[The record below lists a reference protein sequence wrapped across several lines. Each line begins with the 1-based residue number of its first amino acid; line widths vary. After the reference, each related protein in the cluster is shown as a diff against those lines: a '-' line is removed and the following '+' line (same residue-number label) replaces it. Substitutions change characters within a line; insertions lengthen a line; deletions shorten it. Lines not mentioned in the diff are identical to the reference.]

1 MPISVSQVIAHRGA
15 SAAAPENT
23 LAAFRLAWAHGVD
36 GVECDI
42 RLSADQQII
51 CLHDADTAR
60 VGDQQLVAADTAYA
74 ELAQVCL
81 PGGGAAAC
89 ARIPLLQTVL
99 EQKPANTQLLI
110 EVKTGAAI
118 VPQLIELL
126 KQVGT
131 DLTTLV
137 VIAFDAQVVAAV
149 KLQCPE
155 LRAYCLLYRQHPYMR
170 AEHFDFKRLDA
181 YLSACGADG
190 IGCEF
195 GTALDAPRVQA
206 LHALGY
212 AVNVW
217 TVDCPQDAVKLA
229 HIGVDSVTSNQAQ
242 LCYQALQDV
251 GRLNGWDSARE

>member
-1 MPISVSQVIAHRGA
+1 MPSSVSQVIAHRGA

-23 LAAFRLAWAHGVD
+23 LAAFRLAWAQGVD

-60 VGDQQLVAADTAYA
+60 VGDQQLVAADAAYA

-81 PGGGAAAC
+81 PGGDAAEA

-99 EQKPANTQLLI
+99 EQKPANSQLLI
-110 EVKTGAAI
+110 EVKTDA
-118 VPQLIELL
+118 
-126 KQVGT
+126 
-131 DLTTLV
+131 TLV
-137 VIAFDAQVVAAV
+137 PRLVRLLRRVGSNLSTLIVIAFDAQVVAAV
-149 KLQCPE
+149 KQQCPE
-155 LRAYCLLYRQHPYMR
+155 LRAYCLLYRQHPYLR
-170 AEHFDFKRLDA
+170 VEHFDLKRLDA
-181 YLSACGADG
+181 YLSTCGADG
-190 IGCEF
+190 LGCEF
-195 GTALDAPRVQA
+195 GTALNAPRVQA

-229 HIGVDSVTSNQAQ
+229 HMGVDSVTSNQAQ

-251 GRLNGWDSARE
+251 GRLNG